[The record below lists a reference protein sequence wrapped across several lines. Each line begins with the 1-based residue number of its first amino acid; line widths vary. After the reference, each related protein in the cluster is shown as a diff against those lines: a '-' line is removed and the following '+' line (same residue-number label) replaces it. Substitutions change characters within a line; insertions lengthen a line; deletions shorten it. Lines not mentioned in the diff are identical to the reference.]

1 MEILDFIADVIA
13 TLIESVAYT
22 VFLNSYWQYK
32 GKNKYIISTIL
43 TTLFFI
49 MGFFFGDYI
58 VFPLIVYPVI
68 MTGYCMLFLGGSFRP
83 SLGISLAILVIT
95 ALINVS
101 TMLVTGF
108 LTNYSDM
115 TMVLNTGLPR
125 ILSLAINRIFFVAVF
140 YTLIHML
147 NGRQR
152 LAKEEWT
159 LIGLY
164 LFADIIIAT
173 VFVMWMMKH
182 NFDKDDYVFAF
193 LILGPILVITLVSL
207 ELIKRM
213 SRKNEYEKQTELMNL
228 KLQAERQ
235 DIVRVNKEYDDIRKA
250 RHDMVKHLNIY
261 MRLLNDE
268 NYEELKQALREHID
282 DCGKNKCVYITG
294 NNLINA
300 VINEKVQLCSQ
311 RNIELEVKATAL
323 VDEKKE
329 LDVAVMLSNL
339 LDNAVEAQDKIEEGK
354 RKYISLNIFS
364 YRNKYC
370 ILVKN
375 TIAKSVLLYNPGFV
389 TNKKDGNLHGI
400 GMKSIE
406 ETVEKNGGYIEK
418 YEEGD
423 LFCIHIMI

>member
-1 MEILDFIADVIA
+1 MEILNFIADVIA
-13 TLIESVAYT
+13 TLIESVVYT
-22 VFLNSYWQYK
+22 MFLNSYWQYK

-43 TTLFFI
+43 TALFFI

-125 ILSLAINRIFFVAVF
+125 ILSLTINRIFFVAVF

-159 LIGLY
+159 LIALY

>member
-1 MEILDFIADVIA
+1 MEILNFIADVIA
-13 TLIESVAYT
+13 TLIESVVYT
-22 VFLNSYWQYK
+22 MFLNSYWQYK

-43 TTLFFI
+43 TALFFI

-125 ILSLAINRIFFVAVF
+125 ILSLTINRIFFVAVF
-140 YTLIHML
+140 YTLIQML

-159 LIGLY
+159 LIALY